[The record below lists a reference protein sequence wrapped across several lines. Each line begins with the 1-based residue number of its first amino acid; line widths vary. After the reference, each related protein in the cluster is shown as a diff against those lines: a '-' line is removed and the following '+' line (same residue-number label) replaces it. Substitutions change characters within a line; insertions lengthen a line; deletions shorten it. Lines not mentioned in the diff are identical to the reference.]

1 MSTLEEKVDKRFE
14 GRKIREFLK
23 EKMGLSS
30 RLIKGASIDKRI
42 LVNNTPVKMN
52 YMLKENDEIVINL
65 AKKES
70 QNIAPEKI
78 NLDIV
83 YEDKDIIVIN
93 KAPNMVVHPT
103 KRYQSGTLANGLLYY
118 FKESKQDCIVRLVS
132 RLDMD
137 TSGLII
143 VAKNQYAHSELS
155 NQMQNNNV
163 EKRYLALV
171 HGNFTE
177 KEGTIDLPIYR
188 PEIEG
193 VMARVVD
200 KRGQRSVTHYRVIES
215 YKDAELVECLLETG
229 RTHQIRVHMKAMGHP
244 IYGDTLY
251 GDTDDSALICRQA
264 LHAYKLKFQSP
275 RTKEEL
281 ALTANLPAYI
291 EKLIVSLK
299 KAKYTSPILDSFIL
313 LGNIKIYVFSLFFFC
328 VYCNEFFFLY

>member
-1 MSTLEEKVDKRFE
+1 MSTLEEKVDKNFE

-42 LVNNTPVKMN
+42 LVNNNPVKMN
-52 YMLKENDEIVINL
+52 YVLKENDEIVINL

-70 QNIAPEKI
+70 QNITPEKI
-78 NLDIV
+78 DLDIV

-93 KAPNMVVHPT
+93 KSPNMVVHPT

-118 FKESKQDCIVRLVS
+118 FKESNQDCIVRLVS

-171 HGNFTE
+171 HGHFSE

-193 VMARVVD
+193 VMARVID
-200 KRGQRSVTHYRVIES
+200 ERGQRSITHYKVIES

-244 IYGDTLY
+244 IYGDT
-251 GDTDDSALICRQA
+251 DDSGLISRQA

-275 RTKEEL
+275 RTKDEL
-281 ALTANLPAYI
+281 ALTAKLPADI
-291 EKLIVSLK
+291 EKLIANLK
-299 KAKYTSPILDSFIL
+299 EAK
-313 LGNIKIYVFSLFFFC
+313 
-328 VYCNEFFFLY
+328 